1 MTQTPHIVYLILY
14 ASIRS
19 FYSFRICLSFSRWS
33 LKSLEL
39 PDSRKSNL
47 DRQPVTLYQ
56 FAEGMEWFTTLK
68 EPFHRSQVNQWWKN
82 PHEIPPMSQN
92 KCPNFHKTPH
102 CMRKSWD
109 IWSLKHIN
117 YTSNM
122 PKCCNSKRLVG
133 AILINSINVVMQRL
147 HRDLRDGHTESLSL
161 QQVQKNHH
169 LVGGFNPPEKY

>member
-1 MTQTPHIVYLILY
+1 MTQTPHIVYLIWY

-68 EPFHRSQVNQWWKN
+68 EPFYRSQVNQWWKNPHEIPHNQSDYAECSGLLSSCLTRPTCPN

-102 CMRKSWD
+102 CMRKSCE
-109 IWSLKHIN
+109 IWSLKDIQHAKVRSPSGCLDPSSS
-117 YTSNM
+117 TRSM
-122 PKCCNSKRLVG
+122 
-133 AILINSINVVMQRL
+133 
-147 HRDLRDGHTESLSL
+147 
-161 QQVQKNHH
+161 
-169 LVGGFNPPEKY
+169 